1 MTSTGSRVDVLHF
14 RSCASDVWGGSCT
27 CLPYRFPTM
36 PQCDCA
42 VARGTSQRRAAVR
55 AVRIA
60 YRDCGPCARGDERRL
75 LLVPAAAHW
84 PDAMPDAMPDALLAG
99 VCRLFFRC
107 AESREMP
114 PYTLSVVEE
123 DGRTHI

>member
-1 MTSTGSRVDVLHF
+1 M
-14 RSCASDVWGGSCT
+14 
-27 CLPYRFPTM
+27 
-36 PQCDCA
+36 
-42 VARGTSQRRAAVR
+42 R

-84 PDAMPDAMPDALLAG
+84 PDAMPDARPDALL
-99 VCRLFFRC
+99 VWTVESVVLFFRC